1 MLIRV
6 YSMDEAMQTKLMG
19 EAKVDALR
27 LTIMAESREEEAR
40 KRGRDWTA
48 GAVPFFAQE
57 LMVAAK
63 AKRSKREL
71 EMHATNAAMAA
82 WLCDS
87 IYDGVTAEVF
97 TMSDIV
103 FTLLPNGAVKY
114 ERVPVT
120 KVQEKY

>member
-6 YSMDEAMQTKLMG
+6 YSMNETMQTKLVG
-19 EAKVDALR
+19 ETKVDALR

-40 KRGRDWTA
+40 KRGRAWTA

-57 LMVAAK
+57 LIASAK
-63 AKRSKREL
+63 AKKPIKEV

-87 IYDGVTAEVF
+87 IYDSVTAEVF
-97 TMSDIV
+97 TQSDIV
-103 FTLLPNGAVKY
+103 FTLLPNGVVKY
-114 ERVPVT
+114 DRVPAT
-120 KVQEKY
+120 KV

>member
-6 YSMDEAMQTKLMG
+6 YNTDETMQTKLLG
-19 EAKVDALR
+19 ESKVDALR
-27 LTIMAESREEEAR
+27 LTIMAESREAEAR

-57 LMVAAK
+57 LMAAAK
-63 AKRSKREL
+63 AKKSKKEI
-71 EMHATNAAMAA
+71 EMHAVNAAMAA

-87 IYDGVTAEVF
+87 IYEGVTAEVF
-97 TMSDIV
+97 IQSDIV

-114 ERVPVT
+114 DRVPAI
-120 KVQEKY
+120 KI

>member
-6 YSMDEAMQTKLMG
+6 FSMDEEMQTELVG
-19 EAKVDALR
+19 ETSVDALR

-40 KRGRDWTA
+40 RRGRTWTE

-57 LMVAAK
+57 LIAAAK
-63 AKRSKREL
+63 TRKSKKEV
-71 EMHATNAAMAA
+71 EMHAANAAMAA

-87 IYDGVTAEVF
+87 IYDGVTAELF
-97 TMSDIV
+97 TRSDLV

-114 ERVPVT
+114 DRVLAT
-120 KVQEKY
+120 KV

>member
-6 YSMDEAMQTKLMG
+6 YNMDETTQTKLVG
-19 EAKVDALR
+19 ETEVDALR

-40 KRGRDWTA
+40 SRGRAWTA

-57 LMVAAK
+57 LIAAAK
-63 AKRSKREL
+63 AKKSKTEV
-71 EMHATNAAMAA
+71 EMHAANAAMAA

-97 TMSDIV
+97 TQSDIV
-103 FTLLPNGAVKY
+103 FTLLSNGAVKY
-114 ERVPVT
+114 DRVPAT
-120 KVQEKY
+120 KV

>member
-6 YSMDEAMQTKLMG
+6 YSMDENMQTKLVG
-19 EAKVDALR
+19 QTEVDALR
-27 LTIMAESREEEAR
+27 LTIMAESREDEAR

-57 LMVAAK
+57 LIAAAK
-63 AKRSKREL
+63 AKKTNTEI
-71 EMHATNAAMAA
+71 EMHAANAALAA

-87 IYDGVTAEVF
+87 IYDGVIAEVF
-97 TMSDIV
+97 TKSDLV

-114 ERVPVT
+114 DRVPAA
-120 KVQEKY
+120 KV

>member
-27 LTIMAESREEEAR
+27 LTIMAESREAEAR

-57 LMVAAK
+57 LIAAAK
-63 AKRSKREL
+63 TKKSKKEI

-87 IYDGVTAEVF
+87 IYDGVTAEIF
-97 TMSDIV
+97 TQSDIV

-114 ERVPVT
+114 DRVPAP
-120 KVQEKY
+120 KV